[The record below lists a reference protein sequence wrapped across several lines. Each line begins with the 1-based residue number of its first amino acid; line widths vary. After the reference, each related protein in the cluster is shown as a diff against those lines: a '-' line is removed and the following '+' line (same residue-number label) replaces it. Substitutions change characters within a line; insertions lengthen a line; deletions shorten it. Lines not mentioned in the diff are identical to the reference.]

1 MCYTDRQIDNRVK
14 KLQGLQSQIDAL
26 QAQADAIRD
35 DLKNDMGTDEE
46 RRTGN
51 FILRY
56 ATVTQN
62 RIDST
67 NLKKELPDVYKRFC
81 KATSYRRFTIA

>member
-26 QAQADAIRD
+26 QAQVDAIKD
-35 DLKNDMGTDEE
+35 DLKSDMGTDEE

-56 ATVTQN
+56 TTVNQN

-67 NLKKELPDVYKRFC
+67 ALKKELPDVFNRYSKVSC
-81 KATSYRRFTIA
+81 YRRFSIN